1 MTKTVHLLSAL
12 SWDKGALCDAYQRG
26 DVLFLFFFCLITC
39 RVIDISLEHLL
50 TLSHCAAQH

>member
-26 DVLFLFFFCLITC
+26 DVLFLFFFLPNN
-39 RVIDISLEHLL
+39 
-50 TLSHCAAQH
+50 LSCN

>member
-1 MTKTVHLLSAL
+1 MPTKEE
-12 SWDKGALCDAYQRG
+12 
-26 DVLFLFFFCLITC
+26 FFFFIFFFGLITC